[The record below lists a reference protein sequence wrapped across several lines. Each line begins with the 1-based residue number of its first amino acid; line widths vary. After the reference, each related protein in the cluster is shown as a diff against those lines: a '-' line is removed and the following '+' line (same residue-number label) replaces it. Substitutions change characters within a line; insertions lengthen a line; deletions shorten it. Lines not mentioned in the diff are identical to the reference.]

1 MLFFII
7 LSINRS
13 FGRIR
18 DFVFDFLD
26 FFRIE
31 MIRQILAEHD
41 IDAVVM
47 NKQDSSYRFGQIELY
62 THQDREADALQVIE
76 EMGNIDEL
84 PEE

>member
-1 MLFFII
+1 MEKEWKKIYT
-7 LSINRS
+7 
-13 FGRIR
+13 GT
-18 DFVFDFLD
+18 D
-26 FFRIE
+26 FFRVEI
-31 MIRQILAEHD
+31 IRQVLAEHD

-62 THQDREADALQVIE
+62 VHKEREADALEVIE

>member
-1 MLFFII
+1 MEKEWKKIYT
-7 LSINRS
+7 
-13 FGRIR
+13 GT
-18 DFVFDFLD
+18 D
-26 FFRIE
+26 FFRVEI
-31 MIRQILAEHD
+31 IRQVLAEHD

-62 THQDREADALQVIE
+62 VHKEREADALGVIE